1 MRQGSMNKEI
11 FLVFVVLSLFCGLV
25 SQDGDIDLKSLVKG
39 NTYFALEMYNT
50 IKNDEGNIFFSPY
63 SISAAFAM
71 TYAGARCET
80 QKQMAEVFHFS
91 PDPDRLHPSFS
102 NLQTHFLNLQESNPF
117 RLNIANAL
125 WIQEGYELLQMFME
139 LNKKYYQANLF
150 NLDFRLDPEGSRLKI
165 NEWVEEKTQ
174 GKIQDLLP
182 NGAIQ
187 TLTRL
192 VLTNTIYFKA
202 EWQNIFKVHNTKEQ
216 DFWVTP
222 EERIKIQMMSQR
234 ESFGYWENEVLQIL
248 EMPYIGK
255 DLSMVVLL
263 PKKKDGLPDMES
275 ELNPETLDF
284 WISKLIHQQVKVFF
298 PKFTTT
304 QNMDLKRT
312 LKALGM
318 IDAFAENA
326 DFTGIVQ
333 KKELHITNA
342 LHKAFIDV
350 DELGTEAAA
359 ATAISVGVTSILPPK
374 VVPEFRAD
382 HPFIYIIKDKETKS
396 ILFMGR
402 LSSPT
407 E

>member
-1 MRQGSMNKEI
+1 MNKEI